1 MQIQKNV
8 SAIKKSLK
16 LFAKKEQKINNNVL
30 LWSAQQTNDRQK
42 VPNLEEV
49 VLVRVSHESV
59 QRYPDRKYKQI
70 HKLN

>member
-30 LWSAQQTNDRQK
+30 LWSTQQTNDRQK

-49 VLVRVSHESV
+49 VLVCVSHESV
-59 QRYPDRKYKQI
+59 QRYPDRKYKQK